1 MRGMRS
7 MLYIPGNAP
16 GMIQNAAVF
25 GADMVMIDL
34 EDAVALS
41 EKDAARDL
49 TAGFLRHYDFGDLP
63 VVVRIN
69 GADTSFFEE
78 DLEAIVPLKPF
89 AIRLPKCQDPSDVL
103 LADSRMTEIEK
114 RHGMSGGL
122 VPIHAML
129 ESARGIENAYAIAT
143 ASSRVT
149 ALTLGGQDLTADM
162 GIQKTR
168 DGWELFYARSRVV
181 MAAKAAGIAA
191 FDTVWTDFNDP
202 EGLFRE
208 ARQIVEL
215 GFTGKAAIHPSQV
228 EVIHRAFRPDAKEVR
243 KAERIVA
250 AAAEAERQGRG
261 VVAVDGKM
269 VDAPII
275 VRARHLISLAGLYGM
290 EGGKLNEL
298 R

>member
-1 MRGMRS
+1 MRTMRS
-7 MLYIPGNAP
+7 MLYIPGNSP

-41 EKDAARDL
+41 EKDAARDIA
-49 TAGFLRHYDFGDLP
+49 AGFLRDYDFGDLP

-69 GADTSFFEE
+69 GADTPHFEA

-89 AIRLPKCQDPSDVL
+89 AVRLPKCQSPADVT
-103 LADSRMTEIEK
+103 AVDARMGEIEG
-114 RHGMSGGL
+114 RFALPVGA

-129 ESARGIENAYAIAT
+129 ESALGIENAYAIAT
-143 ASSRVT
+143 ASSRVK
-149 ALTLGGQDLTADM
+149 ALTLGGQDLTADL

-168 DGWELFYARSRVV
+168 DGWEFFYARSRVV
-181 MAAKAAGIAA
+181 MAAKAAGIDA

-202 EGLFRE
+202 EGLLRE
-208 ARQIVEL
+208 TRQIVEL

-228 EVIHRAFRPDAKEVR
+228 EIIHRAFRPDAKEVR

-250 AAAEAERQGRG
+250 AALEAERQGRG

-269 VDAPII
+269 VDGPII
-275 VRARHLISLAGLYGM
+275 ARARHLIDLAGLYGM
-290 EGGKLNEL
+290 EGGEA

>member
-1 MRGMRS
+1 
-7 MLYIPGNAP
+7 MLYIPGNSP

-41 EKDAARDL
+41 EKDAARDIA
-49 TAGFLRHYDFGDLP
+49 AGFLRDYDFGDLP

-69 GADTSFFEE
+69 GADTPHFEA

-89 AIRLPKCQDPSDVL
+89 AVRLPKCQSPADVTTVD
-103 LADSRMTEIEK
+103 ARMGEIEG
-114 RHGMSGGL
+114 RFALPVGA

-129 ESARGIENAYAIAT
+129 ESALGIENAYAIAT
-143 ASSRVT
+143 ASSRVK
-149 ALTLGGQDLTADM
+149 ALTLGGQDLTADL

-168 DGWELFYARSRVV
+168 DGWEFFYARSRVV
-181 MAAKAAGIAA
+181 MAAKAAGIDA

-208 ARQIVEL
+208 TRQIVEL

-228 EVIHRAFRPDAKEVR
+228 EIIHRAFRPDAKEVR

-250 AAAEAERQGRG
+250 AALEAERQGRG

-269 VDAPII
+269 VDGPII
-275 VRARHLISLAGLYGM
+275 ARARHLIDLAGLYGM
-290 EGGKLNEL
+290 EGGEA

>member
-1 MRGMRS
+1 MRTMRS
-7 MLYIPGNAP
+7 MLYIPGNSP

-41 EKDAARDL
+41 EKDAARDIA
-49 TAGFLRHYDFGDLP
+49 AGFLRDYDFGDLP

-69 GADTSFFEE
+69 GADTPHFEA

-89 AIRLPKCQDPSDVL
+89 AVRLPKCQSPADVTTVD
-103 LADSRMTEIEK
+103 ARMGEIEG
-114 RHGMSGGL
+114 RFALPVGA

-129 ESARGIENAYAIAT
+129 ESALGIENAYAIAT
-143 ASSRVT
+143 ASSRVK
-149 ALTLGGQDLTADM
+149 ALTLGGQDLTADL

-168 DGWELFYARSRVV
+168 DGWEFFYARSRVV
-181 MAAKAAGIAA
+181 MAAKAAGIDA

-208 ARQIVEL
+208 TRQIVEL

-228 EVIHRAFRPDAKEVR
+228 EIIHRAFRPDAKEVR

-250 AAAEAERQGRG
+250 AALEAERQGRG

-269 VDAPII
+269 VDGPII
-275 VRARHLISLAGLYGM
+275 ARARHLIDLAGLYGM
-290 EGGKLNEL
+290 EGGEA

>member
-1 MRGMRS
+1 MKAMRS

-16 GMIQNAAVF
+16 GMIQSAAIY

-34 EDAVALS
+34 EDAVALA
-41 EKDAARDL
+41 EKDAARDI
-49 TAGFLRHYDFGDLP
+49 ASGFLRNYDFGDLP

-69 GADTSFFEE
+69 GADTPFFEA
-78 DLEAIVPLKPF
+78 DLEAIVPLRPF
-89 AIRLPKCQDPSDVL
+89 AIRLPKCQDPADVL
-103 LADSRMTEIEK
+103 MADSRMTEIEK
-114 RHGMSGGL
+114 RIGMPVGT

-143 ASSRVT
+143 AGPRVT

-168 DGWELFYARSRVV
+168 DGWEFFYARSRVV

-202 EGLFRE
+202 DGLLRE
-208 ARQIVEL
+208 SRQIVEL

-228 EVIHRAFRPDAKEVR
+228 EVIHKAFRPDTKEVR

-269 VDAPII
+269 VDGPII
-275 VRARHLISLAGLYGM
+275 ARARHLISLAGLYGM
-290 EGGKLNEL
+290 EGGEA

>member
-1 MRGMRS
+1 MRTMRS
-7 MLYIPGNAP
+7 MLYIPGNSP

-41 EKDAARDL
+41 EKDAARDIA
-49 TAGFLRHYDFGDLP
+49 AGFLRDYDFGDLP

-69 GADTSFFEE
+69 GADTPHFEA

-89 AIRLPKCQDPSDVL
+89 AVRLPKCQSPADVTTVD
-103 LADSRMTEIEK
+103 ARMGEIEG
-114 RHGMSGGL
+114 RFALPVGA

-129 ESARGIENAYAIAT
+129 ESALGIENAYAIAT
-143 ASSRVT
+143 ASSRVK
-149 ALTLGGQDLTADM
+149 ALTLGGQDLTADL

-168 DGWELFYARSRVV
+168 DGWEFFYARSRVV
-181 MAAKAAGIAA
+181 MAAKAAGIDA

-202 EGLFRE
+202 EGLLRE
-208 ARQIVEL
+208 TRQIVEL

-228 EVIHRAFRPDAKEVR
+228 EIIHRAFRPDAKEVR

-250 AAAEAERQGRG
+250 AALEAERQGRG

-269 VDAPII
+269 VDGPII
-275 VRARHLISLAGLYGM
+275 ARARHLIDLAGLYGM
-290 EGGKLNEL
+290 EGGEA